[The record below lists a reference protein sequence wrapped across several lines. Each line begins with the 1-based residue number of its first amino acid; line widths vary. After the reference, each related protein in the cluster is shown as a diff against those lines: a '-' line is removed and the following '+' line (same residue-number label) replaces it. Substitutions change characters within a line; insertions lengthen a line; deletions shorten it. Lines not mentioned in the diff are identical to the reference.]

1 VRRACLIAVT
11 SASLL
16 GCAPAGTAGTPQ
28 VVTLRNDATARM
40 RVLVGPFTPGSASVD
55 PARAIADQVLNARGE
70 GTISLPPGRYS
81 VEASAQTPERETAVT
96 QFTLRA
102 GEPQT
107 LTLVERFELFQ
118 GPGDTSPRNR
128 RLIGWSE

>member
-1 VRRACLIAVT
+1 MGRACLIVAV
-11 SASLL
+11 AVSLL

-28 VVTLRNDATARM
+28 VVTLRNDATARV
-40 RVLVGPFTPGSASVD
+40 RVLVGPFTPGTASVD

-70 GTISLPPGRYS
+70 AAISLPPGRYS
-81 VEASAQTPERETAVT
+81 VEAGAQTPERETAVT
-96 QFTLRA
+96 QFTLRES
-102 GEPQT
+102 EPHT

-128 RLIGWSE
+128 RVIGWSE